1 MLRHNYHTVDT
12 VTEVER
18 GRELYAD
25 RAWSGAYAAMAGADR
40 KAPLA
45 AGDLELLAT
54 AAYMLGRHDDFYDAL
69 GRAHQAHLNLGDAL
83 PAARC
88 AFWVGISLVQ
98 EGEMGRAGGWLGR
111 AQRLVD
117 REGGECVEQGYLLI
131 PVIFEREA
139 QGDLEGAIELAAEG
153 IQLGERLGDLDLVAL
168 VGHHQG
174 HLLIKRGDV
183 REGVRLLDEAM
194 VSVSTGELSPIPSG
208 IVYCGV
214 ILGCQAAYELRRAA
228 EWTAALSQWCEE
240 QPDMVAFT
248 GRCLVHRTEIMAL
261 RGAWDEA
268 LKEARRACGRCL
280 QGKNQRAAGEAS
292 YLEGEVH
299 RLRGDF
305 SAAEDAYREASQRGR
320 EPQPGLALLRLAQG
334 KARSAAAS
342 IRRVLAE
349 TTERPARAGLLPA
362 AVEIMLA
369 TGEVDEARTACD
381 DLAEIAAD
389 HESGM
394 LDAVAAQARGAL
406 LLAEGNAERALG
418 ALRRAAHGWQELDA
432 PYEAARARALV
443 ARGCRDLGD
452 EDTAKMELAAAQ
464 ATLTRLGAGPALAGI
479 DPLGELTARDVLG
492 LTARELE
499 VLRHVAAGQ
508 TNKAIATELVLSERT
523 VERHVSNIFVKLGV
537 SSRSAAT
544 AFAYEHE
551 LV

>member
-1 MLRHNYHTVDT
+1 MGDNHHKVDA
-12 VTEVER
+12 VAEVER

-25 RAWSGAYAAMAGADR
+25 RAWSDAYAALSEADR
-40 KAPLA
+40 NAPLT

-54 AAYMLGRHDDFYDAL
+54 AAYMLGRHGDFYHAL
-69 GRAHQAHLNLGDAL
+69 ERAHQAHLNAREAL

-88 AFWVGISLVQ
+88 AFWVGINLVQ

-117 REGGECVEQGYLLI
+117 REGAECVEQGYLLI
-131 PVIFEREA
+131 PVMFEREA
-139 QGDLEGAIELAAEG
+139 QGNLDGAIAVAAEA
-153 IQLGERLGDLDLVAL
+153 IRIGERLGDPDLVAL
-168 VGHHQG
+168 AGHHQG
-174 HLLIKRGDV
+174 HLMIKRGEV
-183 REGVRLLDEAM
+183 QEGLRLLDEAM

-214 ILGCQAAYELRRAA
+214 ILGCQEAYEMRRAA
-228 EWTAALSQWCEE
+228 EWTAALSRWCEE

-261 RGAWDEA
+261 GGAWDQA
-268 LKEARRACGRCL
+268 LEEARRAGGRCL
-280 QGKNQRAAGEAS
+280 LGKNQRAAGEAS
-292 YLEGEVH
+292 YLEGDLH

-334 KARSAAAS
+334 EAGSAAAS

-369 TGEVDEARTACD
+369 TGEVDEARAACD
-381 DLAEIAAD
+381 DLAGIAAD
-389 HESGM
+389 YEGGM

-406 LLAEGNAERALG
+406 LLAEGDAERALV
-418 ALRRAAHGWQELDA
+418 ALRRAAQGWQELDA

-443 ARGCRDLGD
+443 ARGCRALGD
-452 EDTAKMELAAAQ
+452 EDAAKMELAAART
-464 ATLTRLGAGPALAGI
+464 ALTGLGAAPALAAI
-479 DPLGELTARDVLG
+479 DALAEPAALRDVHG

-499 VLRHVAAGQ
+499 VLRLVAAGR

-523 VERHVSNIFVKLGV
+523 VERHVSNIFAKLGV